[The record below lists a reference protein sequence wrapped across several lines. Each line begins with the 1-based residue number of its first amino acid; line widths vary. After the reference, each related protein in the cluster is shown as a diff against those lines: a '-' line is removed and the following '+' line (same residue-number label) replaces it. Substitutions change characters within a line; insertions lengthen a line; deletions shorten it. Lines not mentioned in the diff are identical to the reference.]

1 MDAARDATTACHT
14 LGDTLAAIQRD
25 GWDGDQMSTEIVVR
39 DPWWEYARGCAA
51 ALTSGAPAPSIAV
64 YGPILNDDEHARL
77 CTTAISSRL
86 VAGDGSYQRSSTFV
100 VGSPLLMAGMLAAQ
114 GVANSR
120 RRKQAQRDEVPQWR
134 EQRLCTVIVT
144 DERLMCSRSDGTLT
158 DFWFGYVTEFYPD
171 LHSRTVT
178 FAYGER
184 CVPLQLAGP
193 ATVAIALWSAHA
205 LHGSAWVND
214 IRLHPLLSGES
225 GVSTLTSR
233 PAISAVR

>member
-1 MDAARDATTACHT
+1 
-14 LGDTLAAIQRD
+14 
-25 GWDGDQMSTEIVVR
+25 
-39 DPWWEYARGCAA
+39 
-51 ALTSGAPAPSIAV
+51 
-64 YGPILNDDEHARL
+64 
-77 CTTAISSRL
+77 
-86 VAGDGSYQRSSTFV
+86 
-100 VGSPLLMAGMLAAQ
+100 
-114 GVANSR
+114 
-120 RRKQAQRDEVPQWR
+120 
-134 EQRLCTVIVT
+134 
-144 DERLMCSRSDGTLT
+144 
-158 DFWFGYVTEFYPD
+158 
-171 LHSRTVT
+171 HSRTVT